1 MSDPF
6 KALFNG
12 DVLVSEDGQFR
23 IKMNLETI
31 DTYQIWIQHRSEISH
46 WRAIK
51 SFELAIIQ
59 HNDWRVDNLAEAVE

>member
-1 MSDPF
+1 MSDIF

-12 DVLVSEDGQFR
+12 ETLISEDGQFR

-31 DTYQIWIQHRSEISH
+31 DTYQIWIQHRSEIAH

-59 HNDWRVDNLAEAVE
+59 HNDWRVEE

>member
-1 MSDPF
+1 MSDIF

-12 DVLVSEDGQFR
+12 ETLISEDGQFR

-31 DTYQIWIQHRSEISH
+31 DTYQIWIQHRSEIAH

-59 HNDWRVDNLAEAVE
+59 YNDWRVDDLAEAVE

>member
-1 MSDPF
+1 MSDIF

-12 DVLVSEDGQFR
+12 ETLISEDGQFR

-46 WRAIK
+46 WRSIGP
-51 SFELAIIQ
+51 FELAIIQ
-59 HNDWRVDNLAEAVE
+59 HNDWRVEE

>member
-1 MSDPF
+1 MSDIF

-12 DVLVSEDGQFR
+12 ETLISEDGQFR

-31 DTYQIWIQHRSEISH
+31 DTYQIWIQHSSEISH

-51 SFELAIIQ
+51 TFELAIIQ
-59 HNDWRVDNLAEAVE
+59 HNDWRVEE

>member
-12 DVLVSEDGQFR
+12 ETLTSLDGQFR

-31 DTYQIWIQHRSEISH
+31 DTYQIWIQHCSEISH
-46 WRAIK
+46 WRSIR

-59 HNDWRVDNLAEAVE
+59 HNDWRVEE

>member
-1 MSDPF
+1 MSAPF

-31 DTYQIWIQHRSEISH
+31 DTYQIWIQHCSEIAH

-59 HNDWRVDNLAEAVE
+59 HNDWRVGE

>member
-1 MSDPF
+1 MSDIF

-12 DVLVSEDGQFR
+12 ETLISEDGQFR

-31 DTYQIWIQHRSEISH
+31 DTYQIWIQHCSEISH

-51 SFELAIIQ
+51 TFELAIIQ
-59 HNDWRVDNLAEAVE
+59 HNDWRVEE

>member
-1 MSDPF
+1 MSHIF

-12 DVLVSEDGQFR
+12 ETLISEDGQFR

-31 DTYQIWIQHRSEISH
+31 DTYQIWIQHCSEISH

-59 HNDWRVDNLAEAVE
+59 HNDWRVEE

>member
-12 DVLVSEDGQFR
+12 ETLISEDGQFR

-31 DTYQIWIQHRSEISH
+31 DTYQIWIQHSSEISH

-59 HNDWRVDNLAEAVE
+59 HNDWRVEE

>member
-31 DTYQIWIQHRSEISH
+31 DTYQIWIQHCSEISH
-46 WRAIK
+46 WRSIGP
-51 SFELAIIQ
+51 FELAIIQ
-59 HNDWRVDNLAEAVE
+59 HNDWRVYDSS